1 MAASGSQSLAR
12 SPGVSAPS
20 HAGRPDRLATG
31 WVAAGPALITLV
43 VTLYRIGVP
52 SFTRD
57 EGATLLA
64 VHRSFPQMIRM
75 LGKVDVVH
83 TEYYA
88 LIWVVSRV
96 TGSGELAARAP
107 SAVAM
112 AVAAGVVTLLGQ
124 RLVSGRAGLA
134 AGLLFAVFPSV
145 SFYAEDAREYALV
158 TALATVASYF
168 LVRALQ
174 AAAPLAQ
181 PTGPGPGDEGT
192 GPRASG
198 GVQGG
203 RPPRPAPWLAW
214 YAAAMALLGLGNI
227 LSLLLIA
234 AHAVTVA
241 VWQRCYRG
249 PGQAFVLRWLA
260 SVAAA
265 LIVASPVAL
274 IASAQAHQ
282 VQWIKQPGMVAI
294 IAMAGLIGPQ
304 PMFFIVVAVVVIALV
319 TSLVSGR
326 ARLRADWPAG
336 LWGLAVPWLFLPPAL
351 LFTVSVIHV
360 THPVY
365 VFRYIAFCIPAAAL
379 LAGTALAA
387 LARAAVGWAV
397 AVAALIVIA
406 VAGLGAQGS
415 ERSPAGHGYDIR
427 LADRVVAD
435 RARPGDALMNV
446 RYWPL
451 SWGGG
456 VERGMEGAYPYGL
469 ARLRDISEARAPV
482 PSATLGGT
490 FARTSVEHRRLA
502 TVTRLWVASWSKA
515 PSPLPPRLGFTV
527 AYTLHAKGV
536 WLRLYTRPHA
546 TATGSATGQPAG

>member
-1 MAASGSQSLAR
+1 MG
-12 SPGVSAPS
+12 GG
-20 HAGRPDRLATG
+20 AGLF
-31 WVAAGPALITLV
+31 LTLV

-75 LGKVDVVH
+75 LGNVDVVH

-88 LIWVVSRV
+88 LIWAVSRV
-96 TGSGELAARAP
+96 VGSGELAARAP

-112 AVAAGVVTLLGQ
+112 AVAAGGVTLLGQ

-134 AGLLFAVFPSV
+134 AGLLFAAFPSV

-158 TALATVASYF
+158 TALATVGQLPPHPRPASRHPARKQQG
-168 LVRALQ
+168 RASRQ
-174 AAAPLAQ
+174 
-181 PTGPGPGDEGT
+181 GPRPGDEGT
-192 GPRASG
+192 GPQGHRG
-198 GVQGG
+198 GPGG
-203 RPPRPAPWLAW
+203 RSPGPTLWLAW
-214 YAAAMALLGLGNI
+214 YAAVMALLGLGNI

-241 VWQRCYRG
+241 VWHRCYRG
-249 PGQAFVLRWLA
+249 PGQPFVLRWLA
-260 SVAAA
+260 SVAVA

-274 IASAQAHQ
+274 IASGEAHQ
-282 VQWIKQPGMVAI
+282 VQWIKPPGLVAVM
-294 IAMAGLIGPQ
+294 AMAGLIGPQ
-304 PMFFIVVAVVVIALV
+304 PMFFIVLAVVVIALA

-326 ARLRADWPAG
+326 SRLRADWPAG

-360 THPVY
+360 THPLY

-397 AVAALIVIA
+397 AVAALIVIVA
-406 VAGLGAQGS
+406 AGLGAQGS
-415 ERSPAGHGYDIR
+415 ERTPPGHGYDIR
-427 LADRVVAD
+427 LADQAVAG

-456 VERGMEGAYPYGL
+456 VERGMAGEYPYGL
-469 ARLRDISEARAPV
+469 ARLHDISQAPGTGAFRHARWHVRADV
-482 PSATLGGT
+482 GGT
-490 FARTSVEHRRLA
+490 PPPGHSHPALGRLLVQGSRAASAAAWLHRGLHIAREGRMAALVHPPARRGHGERYRPA
-502 TVTRLWVASWSKA
+502 SRL
-515 PSPLPPRLGFTV
+515 
-527 AYTLHAKGV
+527 
-536 WLRLYTRPHA
+536 
-546 TATGSATGQPAG
+546 SA